1 MRASIAPPSAPQS
14 HSEKHT
20 MNAEQQLPTLGDSE
34 QKMNSTLQMQRDA
47 YLKEGIVSAETR
59 IDRLQRGVDVLIKY
73 NEKITDALNTDFT
86 CRPREVTLLTD
97 VGAGIAPMKHAIK
110 HLRSWMKPEKRPT
123 MFPFNLVGGRS
134 RIEYQPLGVV
144 GIIAPWNFPVNMVFA
159 PLAGVLAAGNR
170 AMIKP
175 SEFTPATSALMAEM
189 IAEAYDPAEIAIF
202 DGGPEVGQAFSNL
215 PFDHMI
221 FTGATS
227 IARHILTAAARN
239 LVPVTLELGGKSPVV
254 ISRSADI
261 EKSLGRIMTG
271 KTLNAGQICLA
282 PDYLLVPEEKLHEVI
297 AAAQK
302 AVAQMYPKIL
312 DNPQYTSVINERH
325 FQRLNG
331 YLAEASERGQKIIP
345 INPAKEDFS
354 TQQGTLKIPPT
365 LIPEPADDLK
375 MMEEELFGPLLPI
388 RTYNNFEET
397 ISYINSKP
405 RPLAAY
411 YFGDDKQEETALIS
425 RTTSGGVCINDV
437 VMQVAQEDLPF
448 GGVGPSGMGA
458 YHGLKGFQTFSHA
471 KSIYRQASIN
481 IAKLGGMLP
490 PYGKATES
498 TIKMQLKK

>member
-1 MRASIAPPSAPQS
+1 LRASIAPPSAPQS
-14 HSEKHT
+14 QSEKHT

-175 SEFTPATSALMAEM
+175 SEFTPVTSALMAEM
-189 IAEAYDPAEIAIF
+189 IAEAYDPAEVAIF

-302 AVAQMYPKIL
+302 AVAQMYPRIL

-471 KSIYRQASIN
+471 KSIYRQSSIN